1 MGTDLAGVKNPET
14 LRPASSWGCDD
25 DDSGCGFW
33 GSLRE
38 ALSFAYDALRV
49 NKVRTG
55 LTALGMV
62 IGTGSVILVTTI
74 ALTSRDYVLSQIEGV
89 GSNMIYAYLEG
100 NSSIAGSGS
109 ISDALTLQDL
119 QALRARVPHL
129 SAVAAIIL
137 GRNPMTL
144 DHKEREVT
152 LIGTDPD
159 FRVVRNLK
167 VLQGRFFDREDG
179 DKRNKVCLVT
189 EKLANILLPNGWR
202 DGRQIKIHDMEFTV
216 IGVFKEGA
224 QTFGQSEITQE
235 TVLLPIRVMTYFTG
249 SEKVDQIYAS
259 ADQPKNVPGVTAEI
273 LQVIRSRHRGSAVYR
288 VENLAEI
295 LAAAG
300 NIATA
305 LTVVLLLISAI
316 ALVIS
321 GIGIMNIM
329 LVTVTERTREIG
341 LKMAVGAGRRAIRW
355 QFLTEALFLSIAGGT
370 VGILLGISIP
380 LSVRYLVDG
389 VRIPISGASILIA
402 FAVSCLVGVI
412 FGIIPAERASRL
424 NPTEAL
430 RYE

>member
-1 MGTDLAGVKNPET
+1 MAVVTEKEPELET
-14 LRPASSWGCDD
+14 ATWWNRRE
-25 DDSGCGFW
+25 
-33 GSLRE
+33 GSAYAFLCRFRE
-38 ALSFAYDALRV
+38 ALGFAYDSLRA

-89 GSNMIYAYLEG
+89 GSNMIYAYHEG
-100 NSSIAGSGS
+100 ENSVTGRGS

-119 QALRARVPHL
+119 QAIRERVRNL
-129 SAVAAIIL
+129 TAVTAIIL
-137 GRNPMTL
+137 GRNPMQL
-144 DHKEREVT
+144 DHQERDVT
-152 LIGTDPD
+152 LIGTDPG
-159 FRVVRNLK
+159 FRIVRNLK
-167 VLQGRFFDREDG
+167 VLAGRFFDQQDG
-179 DKRNKVCLVT
+179 EMRNKVGLVT
-189 EKLANILLPNGWR
+189 EKLARTLFPNGWEE
-202 DGRQIKIHDMEFTV
+202 GRRIKIHDLEFTV
-216 IGVFKEGA
+216 IGIFKEGA

-235 TVLLPIRVMTYFTG
+235 TIMLPLSVMTFFTG
-249 SEKVDQIYAS
+249 SEAVDQIYAS
-259 ADQPKNVPGVTAEI
+259 ADRPSHVAAATAAI
-273 LQVIRSRHRGSAVYR
+273 RQVIRSRHRRSAVYR

-305 LTVVLLLISAI
+305 LTIVLLLISAI
-316 ALVIS
+316 ALIIS

-341 LKMAVGAGRRAIRW
+341 VRMAVGAGRRAIRW
-355 QFLTEALFLSIAGGT
+355 QFLSEALFLSMGGGAL
-370 VGILLGISIP
+370 GILLGVSIP
-380 LSVRYLVDG
+380 LAVRYLVEG
-389 VRIPISGASILIA
+389 VRIPISGPSIIIA
-402 FAVSCLVGVI
+402 FLVSCLVGVI

>member
-1 MGTDLAGVKNPET
+1 MPTVMEKEPEVESLTWWGRRAGSAYAF
-14 LRPASSWGCDD
+14 LCRFG
-25 DDSGCGFW
+25 
-33 GSLRE
+33 E
-38 ALSFAYDALRV
+38 ALGFAYDSLRA

-89 GSNMIYAYLEG
+89 GSNMIYAYHEG
-100 NSSIAGSGS
+100 ENSVTGRGS
-109 ISDALTLQDL
+109 ISDALSLQDL
-119 QALRARVPHL
+119 QAIRERVRNL
-129 SAVAAIIL
+129 TAVTAIIL
-137 GRNPMTL
+137 GRNPMQL
-144 DHKEREVT
+144 DHQERDVT

-159 FRVVRNLK
+159 FQIVRNLK
-167 VLQGRFFDREDG
+167 VLAGRFFDHQDVEM
-179 DKRNKVCLVT
+179 RNKVCLVT
-189 EKLANILLPNGWR
+189 EKLARALLPNGWKE
-202 DGRQIKIHDMEFTV
+202 GRRIKIHDLEFTM
-216 IGVFKEGA
+216 IGIFKEGA

-235 TVLLPIRVMTYFTG
+235 TIMLPLSVMRFFTG
-249 SEKVDQIYAS
+249 SEAVDQIYAS
-259 ADQPKNVPGVTAEI
+259 ADRPSHVAAATAAI
-273 LQVIRSRHRGSAVYR
+273 RQVIGSRHRRSAVYR

-305 LTVVLLLISAI
+305 LTIVLLLISAI
-316 ALVIS
+316 ALIIS

-341 LKMAVGAGRRAIRW
+341 VRMAVGAGRRAIRW
-355 QFLTEALFLSIAGGT
+355 QFLSEALFLSMGGGAL
-370 VGILLGISIP
+370 GILLGVSVP
-380 LSVRYLVDG
+380 LAVRYLVEG
-389 VRIPISGASILIA
+389 VRIPISGLSIIIA
-402 FAVSCLVGVI
+402 FLVSCLVGVI